1 MNGIFSA
8 ALAGSLFASITAYA
22 QPAPDA
28 ATTNAASGPS
38 ARDISQQ
45 AEAGASSDQRLLK
58 DPASGCAI
66 AGRDAMGADT
76 VSWSGRCDQGRA
88 SGAGTLTLSYT
99 GKVIEALTGNFDK
112 GAVRDGHVAIKWP
125 DGSTYE
131 GDAASGRMQGSGTLT
146 TAAGDRFDGQFV
158 SGKLNG
164 RGSAIWANGDRYD
177 GEWRDGKATGRGV
190 QVWADGRKYD
200 GEWRE
205 DLPNGHGIATN
216 KDGSRYEGEFVDGQ
230 PKSMSQEAA
239 APSPGDAVMHTAA
252 VVEPATK
259 PTAPPD
265 AGAATNA
272 DKSASKTSSALGQ
285 SSGMA
290 GIADK
295 KLFAVDGSSLR
306 MATFD
311 DGLAR
316 EITAPNGAVKK
327 NVFSFLNEKV
337 GSISEGD
344 DADDV
349 VGVFR
354 LTDKGIVAD
363 YSDGRSETLFPNSE
377 GGVSMILHAP
387 DGQAYCMA
395 WYPEGHRFSLDER
408 KAALNE
414 YASRLG
420 IAEPKR
426 NHKAVKQTAKPGC
439 GTAAAFAPHLSGP
452 RHASEMPIP
461 CAPVHTALSHPLN
474 RAGVSAVVPA
484 SFSVPSAH
492 DPLQPIEVRTSTV
505 HLIDSDA
512 PPEPNVVASN
522 EPPAAIKAASASSCL
537 NVESDGQH
545 WAFRNRCSYDVQFAY
560 CLMNA
565 ADPLASCAKGA
576 VSGSVSP
583 NGSSALIA
591 DRSLTETNADHDFR
605 WVACGGGAGE
615 VVVHLDQ
622 SDPPAGRCVRIGA
635 S

>member
-1 MNGIFSA
+1 M
-8 ALAGSLFASITAYA
+8 FASVTAYA
-22 QPAPDA
+22 QPDA
-28 ATTNAASGPS
+28 ATINAPSGPI
-38 ARDISQQ
+38 AGDVSQQ
-45 AEAGASSDQRLLK
+45 AEAGASSDQRLMK
-58 DPASGCAI
+58 DPVSGCAI
-66 AGRDAMGADT
+66 VERDAMGADA

-88 SGAGTLTLSYT
+88 SGAGTLTLSST

-112 GAVRDGHVAIKWP
+112 GVLRDGHVAIKWP

-164 RGSAIWANGDRYD
+164 RGSAIWANGDRYE
-177 GEWRDGKATGRGV
+177 GEWRDGKAAGRGV
-190 QVWADGRKYD
+190 QLWADGRKYD
-200 GEWRE
+200 GEWRD

-216 KDGSRYEGEFVDGQ
+216 KDGSRFEGEFVDGQ
-230 PKSMSQEAA
+230 PRNPAQEAA
-239 APSPGDAVMHTAA
+239 APSANDAVVHTAA
-252 VVEPATK
+252 VVEPAAK
-259 PTAPPD
+259 PTASPD

-272 DKSASKTSSALGQ
+272 DKSASKTSAALGR
-285 SSGMA
+285 SPGIA
-290 GIADK
+290 GVADK

-306 MATFD
+306 MTTLD
-311 DGLAR
+311 DGLVR

-327 NVFSFLNEKV
+327 NLFAFLNDKL

-363 YSDGRSETLFPNSE
+363 YNDGRNETLFPNSE

-387 DGQAYCMA
+387 EGQAYCMA

-414 YASRLG
+414 YASHLG

-426 NHKAVKQTAKPGC
+426 NRKAARQPARPGC
-439 GTAAAFAPHLSGP
+439 GTAAARLFDP
-452 RHASEMPIP
+452 RHASEMPAP
-461 CAPVHTALSHPLN
+461 ASLARAPVRAALSHASDRP
-474 RAGVSAVVPA
+474 RAAAVVPA
-484 SFSVPSAH
+484 SFSAPFAH
-492 DPLQPIEVRTSTV
+492 DPLQPIAVRNSTV
-505 HLIDSDA
+505 HLIDADA
-512 PPEPNVVASN
+512 PPEPNALASN
-522 EPPAAIKAASASSCL
+522 EAPAATKSASASSCL

-545 WAFRNRCSYDVQFAY
+545 WAFRNRCGYDVQFAY
-560 CLMNA
+560 CLMNV

-591 DRSLTETNADHDFR
+591 DRSLAETNADHDFR

-622 SDPPAGRCVRIGA
+622 SDPPAGRCVRLGA